1 LLLRFTPFS
10 SKVSTLQKTRKL
22 CLIEVKKMD
31 KALRV
36 LAIIILVLAIVA
48 MVFAQL
54 SFMKRQVLLGRN
66 SMFEEQVIKVAKT
79 IEAADA
85 PDVPAPDVQK
95 DVAEVT
101 EREVANPERTSV
113 FENYPAKL
121 ETQNSATLDYSSDAK
136 KRQLRS
142 FYQLDAEGKYVLST
156 LDGKP
161 KTDGPGTMAEILAE
175 MLNRSI
181 AQKAVLEKT
190 RSELTKS
197 RELVT
202 ALVTEQNKMKAD
214 WRVTKRE
221 LKDSRDECEKLK
233 EEKAALEAQVAK
245 LTAEKKELAAELA
258 DVKAEIEKK
267 DIEITDFKE
276 RYAQLEQKYKDLIKN
291 TRPGRQE
298 TGPGAGDIGVSQ
310 LTAGVKGKVVD
321 ANDEYKFVIIEFTD
335 DAMVEMM
342 GPERA
347 NPLPQLEMNVRRT
360 GRQSASGEFVTRVRI
375 RQAVRGKNL
384 VVADILTDWQQ
395 VPVEKADVV
404 FF

>member
-1 LLLRFTPFS
+1 
-10 SKVSTLQKTRKL
+10 
-22 CLIEVKKMD
+22 MD

-36 LAIIILVLAIVA
+36 LAIIILILAIVA

-95 DVAEVT
+95 DVAEVSD
-101 EREVANPERTSV
+101 RELANPERNSV

-121 ETQNSATLDYSSDAK
+121 ETQNLATLDYSGIDK
-136 KRQLRS
+136 RRQLRS
-142 FYQLDAEGKYVLST
+142 YYVLDAQGKYILSE

-161 KTDGPGTMAEILAE
+161 KKDGPGSMAALLEE
-175 MLNRSI
+175 MLTRAM

-190 RSELTKS
+190 RGELTKA
-197 RELVT
+197 RELIT
-202 ALVTEQNKMKAD
+202 SLVTEQNKMKVD

-221 LKDSRDECEKLK
+221 LKESREECEKLK

-245 LTAEKKELAAELA
+245 LTAEKKELTAELA
-258 DVKAEIEKK
+258 DAKAEIEKK
-267 DIEITDFKE
+267 DGELVALRDQI
-276 RYAQLEQKYKDLIKN
+276 AQLEKINKELKERI
-291 TRPGRQE
+291 RPGSQ
-298 TGPGAGDIGVSQ
+298 TAGAGGLDGVAVSQ

-321 ANDEYKFVIIEFTD
+321 ANDEYKFIIIEFTD
-335 DAMVEMM
+335 EAMVEMM
-342 GPERA
+342 GPERQ

-360 GRQSASGEFVTRVRI
+360 GRQSASGEFVTRVKI
-375 RQAVRGKNL
+375 RQAVKGKNL

-395 VPVEKADVV
+395 VAVEKNDVV

>member
-1 LLLRFTPFS
+1 
-10 SKVSTLQKTRKL
+10 
-22 CLIEVKKMD
+22 MD

-36 LAIIILVLAIVA
+36 LAIIILILAIVA

-66 SMFEEQVIKVAKT
+66 SMFEEQIIKVAKT

-85 PDVPAPDVQK
+85 ADVPAPDVQK
-95 DVAEVT
+95 DVAEVSD
-101 EREVANPERTSV
+101 RELANPERTSV

-121 ETQNSATLDYSSDAK
+121 ETQNLTTLDYSTIDK
-136 KRQLRS
+136 RRQLRS
-142 FYQLDAEGKYVLST
+142 FYVLDQTTGKYVLSE

-161 KTDGPGTMAEILAE
+161 KKDGPGSMAALLEE
-175 MLNRSI
+175 MLNRAM

-190 RSELTKS
+190 RGELTKA
-197 RELVT
+197 REMIT
-202 ALVTEQNKMKAD
+202 SLVTEMNKMKVD

-221 LKDSRDECEKLK
+221 LKESREECEKLK

-245 LTAEKKELAAELA
+245 LTAEKKELTAELA
-258 DVKAEIEKK
+258 DAKAEIEKK
-267 DIEITDFKE
+267 DSEIAGLREQIE
-276 RYAQLEQKYKDLIKN
+276 QLEKVNKELLARL
-291 TRPGRQE
+291 RPGNQ
-298 TGPGAGDIGVSQ
+298 TGAAGIDGIAVSQ

-321 ANDEYKFVIIEFTD
+321 ANDDYKFVIIEFTD
-335 DAMVEMM
+335 DALVEMM

-360 GRQSASGEFVTRVRI
+360 GRQSASGEFVTRVKI
-375 RQAVRGKNL
+375 RQVVKGKNL

-395 VPVEKADVV
+395 SAVEKDDVV